1 MKKLLLSA
9 IMLSALTA
17 APLSGLSARPAHAA
31 QATASSP
38 RQQADTTSTAI
49 DAFSDTTSVAAND
62 TTATS
67 GDDADYNN
75 VDVLDSSQIISQVF
89 RMVPVTAIGGMMFTL
104 CVLFILFV
112 LAPVLIIGIV
122 LYFIFRNRRQR
133 MKLAQMAMEQ
143 GRPIPDSLL
152 TDAAPTDVAEYQRG
166 MRQMFVGIGLMIFL
180 GYVAGQVGFGIG
192 ALVACIGLGKV
203 IASKT
208 APRGDAPG
216 DGSSADNSA
225 ESTSSTETGSNN

>member
-112 LAPVLIIGIV
+112 LAPALIIGIV

-166 MRQMFVGIGLMIFL
+166 MRQLFVGIGLMIFL
-180 GYVAGQVGFGIG
+180 GYVAGHVGFGIG

-216 DGSSADNSA
+216 DDSSADKPA
-225 ESTSSTETGSNN
+225 ESTSPTETGSNN